1 MIIID
6 VLIGVVAGLLCLVPG
21 FGISSAALIGLI
33 FSQNAAIFAICTGL
47 MASSYIE
54 SRSGLA
60 TGNVYVASM
69 QTEVCVNEKVLFK
82 KLVDWKLIY
91 WLIGIAVG
99 FLVPSS
105 IGGSVFISCVVIVV
119 IALRLTP
126 ENWQLCLMWLVMT
139 QGLLLVLNWLG
150 VTYPIGV
157 LGMVCFIIP
166 NLLLEQKHDRAYI
179 ETYDTNKILSPNAVD
194 SLIGSLVAIF
204 TPGIS
209 AQVITIS
216 FSKSSTV
223 NKYMTTAV
231 IEPLIE
237 AIALVG
243 LFKSNLL
250 GKALIGTFGQV
261 ISFQE
266 ILLCCLLVALTREIL
281 LRTNLIKLI
290 KLDKFNS
297 NELRFIASVV
307 GVVAVISACGFIASV
322 IAISLGASIS
332 WVSNKMGVPLEA
344 RGMTFIAS
352 LI

>member
-6 VLIGVVAGLLCLVPG
+6 VLIGVIAGLLCLVPG

-33 FSQNAAIFAICTGL
+33 FSQNAGIFAICTGL
-47 MASSYIE
+47 MSSSYIE

-60 TGNVYVASM
+60 TGNIFIASM
-69 QTEVCVNEKVLFK
+69 QTEVCVDERILFK
-82 KLVDWKLIY
+82 KLIDWKLVY
-91 WLIGIAVG
+91 WLVGIGVG

-105 IGGSVFISCVVIVV
+105 IGGSVFLSCLMIVI

-126 ENWQLCLMWLVMT
+126 ENWQLCLIWLAMT

-157 LGMVCFIIP
+157 LGTVCFIIP
-166 NLLLEQKHDRAYI
+166 NLMLEHRHDRAYI
-179 ETYDTNKILSPNAVD
+179 ETEDSNKILSPNAVD
-194 SLIGSLVAIF
+194 SLLGSLIAVF

-250 GKALIGTFGQV
+250 GKALIGTYGQI
-261 ISFQE
+261 ISIQE
-266 ILLCCLLVALTREIL
+266 IIICCLLVILTRQL
-281 LRTNLIKLI
+281 LLKTNLIQITKLN
-290 KLDKFNS
+290 KFNS

-307 GVVAVISACGFIASV
+307 GVVGVISACGFIASI
-322 IAISLGASIS
+322 IAISLGAGIS
-332 WVSNKMGVPLEA
+332 WASTKMEIPLEA

-352 LI
+352 LV